1 MHPHASYLSMG
12 PTRRLKHL
20 LRLSALGAV
29 VAVGLAACASASPGG
44 GAYGTRPATNAPAS
58 DMPMAMPAGQM
69 APVGSATS
77 TQGSPAVSAGTVP
90 VGIVNF
96 KFTPDT
102 VTIKAGTTVDWT
114 NQDDIPHTVSF
125 TGSGIHSDVLA
136 RNGSYSHTFTAPG
149 TYAYIC
155 SIHPFMHGTV
165 IVTS

>member
-29 VAVGLAACASASPGG
+29 VAVGLAACASGSPGG
-44 GAYGTRPATNAPAS
+44 GAYGTRPPTNAPPSA
-58 DMPMAMPAGQM
+58 MPMAMPAGQM
-69 APVGSATS
+69 AQVGSATS
-77 TQGSPAVSAGTVP
+77 APGSPGVPAGTVQ

-114 NQDDIPHTVSF
+114 NHDDIAHTVSF
-125 TGSGIHSDVLA
+125 TGSGVHSDVLA
-136 RNGSYSHTFTAPG
+136 RNGSYSHRFTAPG

>member
-12 PTRRLKHL
+12 PTRRVKRL
-20 LRLSALGAV
+20 LRLSALGVV
-29 VAVGLAACASASPGG
+29 VALGLAACASGSG
-44 GAYGTRPATNAPAS
+44 GAYGMPPATNAPAS

-69 APVGSATS
+69 AQVGPATS
-77 TQGSPAVSAGTVP
+77 MQGSPAVSAGAVQ

-96 KFTPDT
+96 KFTPDSLT
-102 VTIKAGTTVDWT
+102 VKVGTTVNWT
-114 NQDDIPHTVSF
+114 NHDDIAHTVSF
-125 TGSGIHSDVLA
+125 TGSGVHSDVLD
-136 RNGSYSHTFTAPG
+136 RNGAYSHTFTAPG

>member
-58 DMPMAMPAGQM
+58 GMPMAMPAGQM
-69 APVGSATS
+69 AQVGPATS
-77 TQGSPAVSAGTVP
+77 TQGVPAVPAGAVQ

-96 KFTPDT
+96 KFTPDSL
-102 VTIKAGTTVDWT
+102 TIKVGTNVNWT
-114 NQDDIPHTVSF
+114 NHDDIAHTVSF
-125 TGSGIHSDVLA
+125 TGSGVHSDVLA
-136 RNGSYSHTFTAPG
+136 RNGSFSHVFTAPG

>member
-1 MHPHASYLSMG
+1 MHPHARYLSMG

-29 VAVGLAACASASPGG
+29 VAVGLAACASGSPGG
-44 GAYGTRPATNAPAS
+44 GPYGTRPATNAPAS
-58 DMPMAMPAGQM
+58 AMPMAMPAGQM
-69 APVGSATS
+69 AQVGSATS
-77 TQGSPAVSAGTVP
+77 TPGSPAVSAGTVQ

-102 VTIKAGTTVDWT
+102 VTIKVGTTVDWT
-114 NQDDIPHTVSF
+114 NHDDIAHTVSF
-125 TGSGIHSDVLA
+125 TGSGVHSDVLA

>member
-1 MHPHASYLSMG
+1 MHPHASYLSIG

-29 VAVGLAACASASPGG
+29 VALGLAACASASG

-69 APVGSATS
+69 AQVGSGTS
-77 TQGSPAVSAGTVP
+77 PQALPAVSAGTVQ

-102 VTIKAGTTVDWT
+102 VTIKVGNTVDWT
-114 NQDDIPHTVSF
+114 NHDDIAHTVSF
-125 TGSGIHSDVLA
+125 TGSGVHSDVLA
-136 RNGSYSHTFTAPG
+136 RNGSFSHTFTAPG

-155 SIHPFMHGTV
+155 SIHPFMHGTL

>member
-12 PTRRLKHL
+12 PTGRVKRLL
-20 LRLSALGAV
+20 QLSALGAV
-29 VAVGLAACASASPGG
+29 VALGLAACASGPG
-44 GAYGTRPATNAPAS
+44 GAYGARPATNAPAS

-69 APVGSATS
+69 AQVGPTTS
-77 TQGSPAVSAGTVP
+77 TQGSPAVSAGAVQ

-96 KFTPDT
+96 KFTPDSLT
-102 VTIKAGTTVDWT
+102 VKVGTTVNWT
-114 NQDDIPHTVSF
+114 NHDDIAHTVSF
-125 TGSGIHSDVLA
+125 TGSGVHSGDLD
-136 RNGSYSHTFTAPG
+136 RNGSYSRTFTAPG

>member
-12 PTRRLKHL
+12 PTRRVKRV

-29 VAVGLAACASASPGG
+29 VALGLAACASGSPY
-44 GAYGTRPATNAPAS
+44 GARTATNAPAS
-58 DMPMAMPAGQM
+58 EMPMAMPAGQM
-69 APVGSATS
+69 AQVGSASS
-77 TQGSPAVSAGTVP
+77 TQGSPAVSAGAVQ

-96 KFTPDT
+96 KFTPDSL
-102 VTIKAGTTVDWT
+102 TIKMGTTVNWT
-114 NQDDIPHTVSF
+114 NHDDIAHTVSF
-125 TGSGIHSDVLA
+125 TGSGVHSDVRA
-136 RNGSYSHTFTAPG
+136 RNGAYSHTFGAPG